1 MWRRRIIV
9 YYTVLI
15 LDKVQA
21 EIDEVVGRLRTPS
34 LSDKGLLPFTEAS
47 IMEVQR
53 LTSVVP
59 LAIPHMTSETIGNHK
74 LLLCL
79 LSHQ

>member
-1 MWRRRIIV
+1 MWRRRIIF
-9 YYTVLI
+9 YYTLLI

-34 LSDKGLLPFTEAS
+34 LSDKGKLPFTEAA

-53 LTSVVP
+53 LTAVVP
-59 LAIPHMTSETIGNHK
+59 LAIPHMTSETIGNHTH
-74 LLLCL
+74 LLHI
-79 LSHQ
+79 LSLQ